1 MHFDPT
7 ISFGDLLKSTIL
19 FVLAVLA
26 WSNLRWRIN
35 NLEVWRKEHMV
46 DADSRDAI
54 IKSIERLVNR
64 LDAIF
69 GDRRRFIRSEHP
81 DPYSGEERRGRK

>member
-54 IKSIERLVNR
+54 IKSIEKLVNR

-81 DPYSGEERRGRK
+81 DPYSGEERRARK